1 MSNSIKNFQEAA
13 AVKEI
18 VEALVSAGLSY
29 SDIGIVTPYSAQV
42 KLIHDLMLDVSP
54 NNISSSDE
62 KNNEESLNRQ
72 GSNDTKKQEEERKTR
87 EEIITR
93 ALEVRSVDGYQGRE
107 KEVIVLS
114 AVRSN
119 ADGKVGFLSDWR
131 RLNVALTRARRG
143 LLVVGDPR
151 TLARDPNWAAFW
163 RWAQTNGVAAD
174 RATLGLSS
182 HCYPST
188 SSLSSSSITTK
199 NQQQKI

>member
-1 MSNSIKNFQEAA
+1 
-13 AVKEI
+13 
-18 VEALVSAGLSY
+18 
-29 SDIGIVTPYSAQV
+29 
-42 KLIHDLMLDVSP
+42 MLDVSP
-54 NNISSSDE
+54 NNNSSSDE

-72 GSNDTKKQEEERKTR
+72 GSNDTKKQEEERKKR

-143 LLVVGDPR
+143 LLVGGPPPPPPGSQLGSI
-151 TLARDPNWAAFW
+151 LA
-163 RWAQTNGVAAD
+163 
-174 RATLGLSS
+174 LGSKEWSGCRSCNSGLII
-182 HCYPST
+182 
-188 SSLSSSSITTK
+188 SLSSFYFFFIIIIINNNEK
-199 NQQQKI
+199 QEQKI